1 MDKRL
6 SIKPIIDRSLDVL
19 AMVGTYISALAMVV
33 LVSTFGWLVYGR
45 YVLNDTPTW
54 VEQLALL
61 LIITI
66 AFMSSATGVRERTHL
81 AVDIVPQMCG
91 PRMKLVLRLA
101 CDFILGGFG
110 LLMAIYAN
118 DLAVFSWY
126 KEIPLIEIPE
136 GVRYIPVVASGVLIT
151 LYTTAS
157 FISGLL
163 TLISYQADGEIL
175 ASEHKNGAQE

>member
-1 MDKRL
+1 MDKKI
-6 SIKPIIDRSLDVL
+6 SIRPILERCLD
-19 AMVGTYISALAMVV
+19 ALAVISTWISSLSMVV

-45 YVLNDTPTW
+45 YILNDTPTW

-81 AVDIVPQMCG
+81 AVDIVPMMCS
-91 PRMKLVLRLA
+91 PRVKLILRLC

-110 LLMAIYAN
+110 LMMAIYAN
-118 DLAVFSWY
+118 DLAQFSWY

-151 LYTTAS
+151 LYTAAS
-157 FISGLL
+157 FVSGLL
-163 TLISYQADGEIL
+163 TLITSQSDEEII
-175 ASEHKNGAQE
+175 ASESKSKAEE

>member
-1 MDKRL
+1 MVKRL
-6 SIKPIIDRSLDVL
+6 SIRPIIERTLDAL
-19 AMVGTYISALAMVV
+19 AIAGTYISSIAMVV
-33 LVSTFGWLVYGR
+33 LVSTFGWLVFGR

-66 AFMSSATGVRERTHL
+66 AFMSSATGVREKTHL
-81 AVDIVPQMCG
+81 AVDIVPLMCG
-91 PRMKLVLRLA
+91 PRTKLVLSMA

-110 LLMAIYAN
+110 LLMAFYAN
-118 DLAVFSWY
+118 DLAQFAWY
-126 KEIPLIEIPE
+126 KEIPLLGIPE

-157 FISGLL
+157 FISTIL
-163 TLISYQADGEIL
+163 TLITRPADDETPT
-175 ASEHKNGAQE
+175 SQQSNGAQE

>member
-6 SIKPIIDRSLDVL
+6 SIKPIIERTLDVL
-19 AMVGTYISALAMVV
+19 AIAGTYISSIAMVV

-66 AFMSSATGVRERTHL
+66 AFMSSATGVREKTHL
-81 AVDIVPQMCG
+81 AVDIVPLMCG
-91 PRMKLVLRLA
+91 PRVKLILSMA

-118 DLAVFSWY
+118 DLAQFSWY
-126 KEIPLIEIPE
+126 KEIPLIGIPE
-136 GVRYIPVVASGVLIT
+136 GVKYIPVVASGVLIT
-151 LYTTAS
+151 LYTAAS
-157 FISGLL
+157 FISGFLV
-163 TLISYQADGEIL
+163 LINSPTDVDAK
-175 ASEHKNGAQE
+175 ASGQSNRVQE